1 MRILLKTPLEGR
13 PALAVTAFCPG
24 IASSEQYTDFFPPS
38 EAHWLSLPGMH
49 KYLLI
54 TCFISASQNKPSFT
68 NQLQSTVIH
77 EALAS
82 FWAGS
87 EKAS

>member
-38 EAHWLSLPGMH
+38 EAHWLFTAWHAQVFAYNLFYFSLT
-49 KYLLI
+49 K
-54 TCFISASQNKPSFT
+54 
-68 NQLQSTVIH
+68 
-77 EALAS
+77 
-82 FWAGS
+82 
-87 EKAS
+87 